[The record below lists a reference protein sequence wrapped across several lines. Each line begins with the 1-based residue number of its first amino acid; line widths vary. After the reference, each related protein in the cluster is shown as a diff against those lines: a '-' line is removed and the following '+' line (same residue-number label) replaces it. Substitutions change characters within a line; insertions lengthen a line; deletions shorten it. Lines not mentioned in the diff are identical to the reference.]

1 LVKNRQTQGP
11 KESQCHPGFDRGARE
26 IDFVIG
32 RVKLA
37 IVAHDFGHGVNV
49 GEIAHEV
56 SLGAKNWPDVQ
67 TELGEFGLQGV
78 AKASGVCDQ
87 HIT

>member
-1 LVKNRQTQGP
+1 
-11 KESQCHPGFDRGARE
+11 
-26 IDFVIG
+26 
-32 RVKLA
+32 VKLA